1 MEIND
6 VNANGGP
13 ATSADGLGLAN
24 VGAGGGDNPF
34 ASSNV
39 VNFYH
44 TGDITVY
51 EGGSLTTTVRTM
63 LHGTTIILGDL
74 SVGGDLINLG
84 NMIMAST
91 ATFDSQDD
99 LIISGFS
106 NTRID
111 ITDVANSF
119 TNDDLYID
127 HTYAELCGINGVLE
141 VGIAPN
147 TPEIQLLNSATLAQV
162 CDMFTIT
169 GCVTCPAFGTG
180 TNYPTAPVLA
190 GTGTTLNYT
199 ENAVVPADSG
209 MGLTYTEPF
218 LIEATVSVTG
228 NYIDVEDVLAL
239 ISTPGFSASFNSTSG
254 VLTLSGFTGASSWQT
269 ALRNVTYENLSDNPT
284 TSNRTVSCQ
293 ITDGFNASN
302 IETRDIDITRVN
314 DPPDVSTISGSPG
327 PLAYTEGDMAVAVDD
342 EIEIKDPD
350 DTNLEG
356 AVITI
361 SANYVNGED
370 LLDFT
375 NNFGVTNAGF
385 NTTTGELTLT
395 GSVFIVNYQA
405 ALRTVTYENTNDNP
419 ATATRT
425 VSFVVNDGD
434 ADSPPF
440 SRDIEITP
448 INDPPVNNVPGV
460 QNIDED
466 NALTFNTANANLIS
480 ISEVDAGANNIDV
493 TLDVSNGTLKLSTT
507 SSLTV
512 TGDNSASVDISG
524 ALADINTALD
534 GLIYT
539 PNQHF
544 NGTETLTIA
553 SDDNGFTGNPGTSTD
568 SDDVT
573 INVTAINDP
582 PTITSTAPT
591 TAAEDV
597 LYTYTAT
604 VTDPDD
610 ANNGIDLI
618 WSLTNEP
625 AGMVVSSTGVVTW
638 TPAESVLTSGTVTLT
653 IQDGGEDG
661 AVPDTED
668 FTITVTSVNDAPVIT
683 STAGTTATEDVLYT
697 YTATVTDPDDSNNGT
712 DLIWSL
718 TNEPADMV
726 VSSTGVVTWTPAEGV
741 LTSGTVT
748 LTVQDGGEDG
758 VAPDTEDFT
767 ITVTPFNDPP
777 VITSTAGTTATEE
790 TLYTYTATVTDP
802 DDANNG
808 TDLIWSLTNE
818 PSGMVVSAT
827 GEVTW
832 TPAEGVL
839 TSGTVTLTV
848 QDGGDDGAS
857 PDTQDFTI
865 LDTAVYD
872 PFDIIVLFTDLNIS

>member
-1 MEIND
+1 M
-6 VNANGGP
+6 
-13 ATSADGLGLAN
+13 
-24 VGAGGGDNPF
+24 
-34 ASSNV
+34 
-39 VNFYH
+39 
-44 TGDITVY
+44 
-51 EGGSLTTTVRTM
+51 
-63 LHGTTIILGDL
+63 
-74 SVGGDLINLG
+74 
-84 NMIMAST
+84 
-91 ATFDSQDD
+91 
-99 LIISGFS
+99 
-106 NTRID
+106 
-111 ITDVANSF
+111 
-119 TNDDLYID
+119 
-127 HTYAELCGINGVLE
+127 
-141 VGIAPN
+141 
-147 TPEIQLLNSATLAQV
+147 
-162 CDMFTIT
+162 
-169 GCVTCPAFGTG
+169 
-180 TNYPTAPVLA
+180 
-190 GTGTTLNYT
+190 
-199 ENAVVPADSG
+199 
-209 MGLTYTEPF
+209 
-218 LIEATVSVTG
+218 
-228 NYIDVEDVLAL
+228 
-239 ISTPGFSASFNSTSG
+239 
-254 VLTLSGFTGASSWQT
+254 
-269 ALRNVTYENLSDNPT
+269 
-284 TSNRTVSCQ
+284 
-293 ITDGFNASN
+293 
-302 IETRDIDITRVN
+302 
-314 DPPDVSTISGSPG
+314 
-327 PLAYTEGDMAVAVDD
+327 
-342 EIEIKDPD
+342 
-350 DTNLEG
+350 
-356 AVITI
+356 
-361 SANYVNGED
+361 
-370 LLDFT
+370 
-375 NNFGVTNAGF
+375 
-385 NTTTGELTLT
+385 
-395 GSVFIVNYQA
+395 
-405 ALRTVTYENTNDNP
+405 
-419 ATATRT
+419 
-425 VSFVVNDGD
+425 
-434 ADSPPF
+434 
-440 SRDIEITP
+440 
-448 INDPPVNNVPGV
+448 
-460 QNIDED
+460 
-466 NALTFNTANANLIS
+466 
-480 ISEVDAGANNIDV
+480 DAGANNIDV

-507 SSLTV
+507 ASLTV

-568 SDDVT
+568 SDDIT

-610 ANNGIDLI
+610 ANNGTDLT

-625 AGMVVSSTGVVTW
+625 SGMVVSATGEVTW
-638 TPAESVLTSGTVTLT
+638 TPAEGILSSGTVTLT
-653 IQDGGEDG
+653 VQDGGEDG
-661 AVPDTED
+661 ATPDIED

-839 TSGTVTLTV
+839 ISGTVTLTV
-848 QDGGDDGAS
+848 QDGGEDGAA
-857 PDTQDFTI
+857 PDTEDFTI
-865 LDTAVYD
+865 LVTPVND
-872 PFDIIVLFTDLNIS
+872 PPEITGTSTDLNYTEGDGPVAIDNQIVISDVDDTDLEIATISLGASYMAGEDMLGFVDQSGISGLFDVVNGDLILIGTASIADYITALANVTYENISIEPGLSTRMVSFVVNDGDDNSLEFTRNILISGINEPPVFVDDSGIEIDTVRFTILEDEISILCVQVSDPESNTVHIESVSSGSNGFDNGPTSDLCFTYSPLLNFNGVVYGNITICDDGNPVSCAEAVVKITILPVNDPPVAEDDEYTVLEDEVVVRNVLDNDTDPDGDILTVTTIPVADPMNGELVLNPDGTFTYTPAKDFSGKDFFTYEVCDTANPAACDEADVTIILQEVEDLLIVYQVLTPNDDNFNDLWVIEGIEQFPGNMVRIFDRWSNLVYQMQGYNNADKIWEGNSNEGITKGELPNGTYYYVISLGDGSDVLKGFVELKHQ